1 MVGIFLFANETPLA
15 EAYSVRQSEMGVSM
29 EKQEKIGMIS
39 VLHDLFGEVI
49 IPQAV
54 YDERANE
61 KKQLFY

>member
-1 MVGIFLFANETPLA
+1 MSKVIVNSTPMIIL
-15 EAYSVRQSEMGVSM
+15 S
-29 EKQEKIGMIS
+29 KIGMIS